1 MSAYNRLSRS
11 PMFRSSDLSRPE
23 DIADSPNGVQ
33 HRPVLIHL
41 AAEAMDKDI
50 HDVGLRIEAVV
61 EDVFEDHGLGDC
73 AIRAAHE
80 VLEQRELAGLQ
91 LNLLAAA
98 LHVASEQVQGQV
110 AHDETGGFCGLG
122 GTADQRLDTGQQLGE
137 GERLGQRSEEHTSE
151 LQSPM
156 YLV

>member
-11 PMFRSSDLSRPE
+11 SMFRRRGSSRPE
-23 DIADSPNGVQ
+23 DIANSPNGVQ

-41 AAEAMDKDI
+41 AAQAMDEDI
-50 HDVGLRIEAVV
+50 HDIGLRIEAVV
-61 EDVFEDHGLGDC
+61 EYVFENHGLGDR

-110 AHDETGGFCGLG
+110 AHDKAGGFGGLG
-122 GTADQRLDTGQQLGE
+122 RSSDQG
-137 GERLGQRSEEHTSE
+137 
-151 LQSPM
+151 
-156 YLV
+156 